1 MERQYIFYR
10 TGKGCLIALIGG
22 IVLLGGVIFLGI
34 WLKLPKLVVIGFII
48 LAAMLTAHFSI
59 KHDKENSI

>member
-22 IVLLGGVIFLGI
+22 IVLLGGAIFLGI
-34 WLKLPKLVVIGFII
+34 WLKLPKSAVIGFIFLVAI
-48 LAAMLTAHFSI
+48 MTAHFSI
-59 KHDKENSI
+59 KHDT